1 MRERIDWNAK
11 GSLEAK
17 LFNLS
22 FEKMIEM
29 IESFNGIDD
38 LIILKADKE
47 KFEDWEKE
55 KNQAVLRK
63 NKRLELIYFRAA
75 FESGMDFPLLGGG
88 VLTHEEVA
96 ADLVRKGILGPD
108 WKSDF
113 KHVPRHPND
122 RSSDPIAFPEK
133 DGLMLC
139 ALALAEILTNSEMVR
154 EEKTIRYL
162 QNGKLRA
169 TVGAIGDTLDGPF
182 EVFCPNGTTWMRG
195 EYENSRIK
203 SKTMKIYQTN
213 GTELKPTPTPDNLVP
228 LFR

>member
-1 MRERIDWNAK
+1 MREKIDWNAT

-22 FEKMIEM
+22 FEKMVEM
-29 IESFNGIDD
+29 IDSFNGIDD
-38 LIILKADKE
+38 LIILKADSE
-47 KFEDWEKE
+47 KSEDWEKQ

-75 FESGMDFPLLGGG
+75 FEAGMDFPLIDGG
-88 VLTHEEVA
+88 VLTHEEVV
-96 ADLVRKGILGPD
+96 ADLVRKGILRPD
-108 WKSDF
+108 WKSGF
-113 KHVPRHPND
+113 KPVPNHPND
-122 RSSDPIAFPEK
+122 RLPDPITLPEK
-133 DGLMLC
+133 EGLMLC
-139 ALALAEILTNSEMVR
+139 ALTLADILTNSEMVR
-154 EEKTIRYL
+154 EEKMIRYL

-182 EVFCPNGTTWMRG
+182 EVFYPNGTTWMRG

-203 SKTMKIYQTN
+203 SQTMKIYQTN
-213 GTELKPTPTPDNLVP
+213 GAELKPTRSPDNVVP